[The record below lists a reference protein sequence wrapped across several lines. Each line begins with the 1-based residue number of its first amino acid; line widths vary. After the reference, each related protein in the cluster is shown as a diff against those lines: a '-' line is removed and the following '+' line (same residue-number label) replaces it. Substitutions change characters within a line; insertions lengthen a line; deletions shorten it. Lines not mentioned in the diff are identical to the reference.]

1 MGLWRI
7 ILGTYGVTDITDP
20 RGSMM
25 LTLFAR
31 GDEGL
36 STERLQIPAAQGVG
50 IAKVNYD
57 HVMVPAD
64 RMIAPP
70 GEGYKRL
77 FRGLTPERVSI
88 IGGSLGMIW
97 SALAHGVIYSQL
109 RNQFGK
115 PIFNY
120 QGISH
125 VLGDIYSKAAAYT
138 AFGFQ
143 IAEFYDKKIGEK
155 IHSGEKPD
163 PLDEANFTD
172 SSSTREIFNISV
184 RSWGILRNCSNYG
197 W

>member
-1 MGLWRI
+1 MQTDLSPITVLRFTQLMGLWRI

-138 AFGFQ
+138 AF
-143 IAEFYDKKIGEK
+143 
-155 IHSGEKPD
+155 
-163 PLDEANFTD
+163 
-172 SSSTREIFNISV
+172 RISDC
-184 RSWGILRNCSNYG
+184 RILR
-197 W
+197 